1 MDDQWGRSGG
11 GPGGGTRGQQQTVF
25 GRALATQP
33 VLSRTVSEQVHSFIQ
48 RALLS
53 GQLNP
58 GDRLAEGELAAAL
71 GISRTPIREALR
83 QLESDGLVVV
93 LPHRGTFVRTLDP
106 RRGRQLYEARLL
118 LEPTAARAAAARIT
132 DQQLEALRPLLDS
145 ARHEANAGDMGGAS
159 VDNEAFHV
167 AVFKIADNDVLLE
180 LWYRVWA
187 EWQLFRVCAW
197 RNKPQRPRD
206 VATEHTALYEALAAR
221 DESRAAAIMTEHLA
235 HAWSY
240 VERFLT
246 TTDTGYAADPRG
258 DALAH

>member
-1 MDDQWGRSGG
+1 MFGG
-11 GPGGGTRGQQQTVF
+11 VPREATLGQQQTVF
-25 GRALATQP
+25 GRALGAQP
-33 VLSRTVSEQVHSFIQ
+33 ALSRTVSEQVHSFIQ
-48 RALLS
+48 HALLS

-58 GDRLAEGELAAAL
+58 GDRLAEGELAAEL

-118 LEPTAARAAAARIT
+118 LEPVAARAAAARIT

-145 ARHEANAGDMGGAS
+145 ALHEANAGDMGGAS

-180 LWYRVWA
+180 LWFRVWA

-197 RNKPQRPRD
+197 RNKPQRPRA
-206 VATEHTALYEALAAR
+206 VAAEHTALYEALAAR

-235 HAWSY
+235 HAWY
-240 VERFLT
+240 FVERFLASNE
-246 TTDTGYAADPRG
+246 TGYAADPRG
-258 DALAH
+258 DALPI